1 MGLGSSRPVNRHER
15 AFRRLVR
22 LYPAGFRAKYG
33 DQMAGLFADQLRDS
47 RTSGNPLAV
56 AQLWAHVV
64 IDLVATA
71 PQQHLRKDSP
81 VLQPVEPT
89 NVPAPAARSPL
100 LRAVEV
106 VASVPVIVWAAVWVV
121 APRFMDPVFLNPPA
135 MLGLPAGVFPVAFAG
150 GMAVFGWLVARRA
163 RTLGVALGAL
173 VFLTIPGLLL
183 LLLAPALILV
193 VFNLAGT
200 T

>member
-1 MGLGSSRPVNRHER
+1 MSRHER

-22 LYPAGFRAKYG
+22 FYPVAFRARYE
-33 DQMAGLFADQLRDS
+33 DQMVGLFADQLRDS
-47 RTSGNPLAV
+47 RTSGNPLAM
-56 AQLWAHVV
+56 ARLWAHVV
-64 IDLVATA
+64 TDLVATV
-71 PQQHLRKDSP
+71 PQEHLRKDAP

-100 LRAVEV
+100 LRAVEI

-121 APRFMDPVFLNPPA
+121 APGFMEPVFLNPPA
-135 MLGLPAGVFPVAFAG
+135 ILGLPAGVFPVAFAG
-150 GMAVFGWLVARRA
+150 GMAVFGWLVAHRA
-163 RTLGVALGAL
+163 RTLGVALGTL
-173 VFLTIPGLLL
+173 VFLTIPALVL

-193 VFNLAGT
+193 IVNVAAT